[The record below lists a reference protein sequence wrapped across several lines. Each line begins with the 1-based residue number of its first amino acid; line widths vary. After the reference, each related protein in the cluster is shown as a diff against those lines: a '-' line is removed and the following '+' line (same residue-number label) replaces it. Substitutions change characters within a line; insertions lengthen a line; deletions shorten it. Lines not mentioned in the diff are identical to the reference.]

1 MIDFYLRNK
10 DEAEFN
16 QLMVDANLY
25 TEDASPASG
34 VLVDKIGPITIGDIV
49 YPEYYT
55 NLRILIELSEEQ
67 VTLLNTFAITPTV
80 QYRTWA

>member
-1 MIDFYLRNK
+1 MIDFYLMNK

-16 QLMVDANLY
+16 QLMVDATLY
-25 TEDASPASG
+25 TEEGTPVIG

-49 YPEYYT
+49 YPEFYT
-55 NLRILIELSEEQ
+55 NLRILTELSAEQ
-67 VTLLNTFAITPTV
+67 LTLLNTFAITPTV